1 MNNNTSSKS
10 VRCGVCKKK
19 LGIMAHMCK
28 CERVFCIS
36 HLHAEE
42 HQCTYSYK
50 ESERKE
56 LERQTIVGPLSDK
69 MTDRI

>member
-1 MNNNTSSKS
+1 MSSESSKKLRCS
-10 VRCGVCKKK
+10 VCHKK
-19 LGIMAHMCK
+19 LGIMPYLCK

-42 HQCTYSYK
+42 HECSYSYK

-56 LERQTIVGPLSDK
+56 LEKRTVVGPLSDK